1 MQPEIILFDEPTSAL
16 DPTMVGQ
23 VLSVIRNLA
32 KQGMTMMIVTHEM
45 EFARSVSN
53 RVFYMDQGVIY
64 EDGSPE
70 QVFDHPQHN
79 RTRQFL
85 QRMKVLECRMEKSG
99 FDFRE
104 FASELEAFGHRHSM
118 ETRSI
123 HHAQAIMEEL
133 CVTSLLPQ
141 LDTHLHYLLECSER
155 DNTAEVTLLWKG
167 SPENPLDALDATA
180 KRILESA
187 AKEICFEPG
196 DRNNMLR
203 FIAL

>member
-1 MQPEIILFDEPTSAL
+1 
-16 DPTMVGQ
+16 
-23 VLSVIRNLA
+23 
-32 KQGMTMMIVTHEM
+32 M

-85 QRMKVLECRMEKSG
+85 QRMKVLECRMEKNR

-104 FASELEAFGHRHSM
+104 FASEIEAFGHRHSM
-118 ETRSI
+118 ETRTI
-123 HHAQAIMEEL
+123 HHAQAVLEEL
-133 CVTSLLPQ
+133 CVASLLPS
-141 LDTHLHYLLECSER
+141 LPSGAHLHFLLECSER

-167 SPENPLDALDATA
+167 TPANPLDALDATA
-180 KRILESA
+180 QRILEGA
-187 AKEICFEPG
+187 AAEAHFTPNEK
-196 DRNNMLR
+196 NNVLR